1 MEMRFLKERIGK
13 MLEYL
18 RAQIYPLSVPV
29 TSFRMLQ
36 SEERFRDIA
45 NLDTSSWKELKR
57 DEIWGG
63 HREYYWFE
71 TVVTLP
77 DVFEGKCAAF
87 EVKTGREDAWDAT
100 NPQFSIFVNGKR
112 VQGLDV
118 NHREIILSECAKKGE
133 TFRIV
138 MSAFTGDQNFH
149 LFLDA
154 NLKVLDRKT
163 EKYYYDLAVPYDTAR
178 LLDPESDAYIK
189 TIQALN
195 DSLNLLDDRREGSED
210 YYRSLEKAQEFI
222 TKNFYEKY
230 GDPDK
235 EPVICCIG
243 HTHID
248 CAWLWTLRVTEDK
261 AVRSFST
268 VLELMKRYPEYRFM
282 SSQPQLY
289 VYVKKNAPEVYEE
302 IKKRVEEGRWEVE
315 GGMWVEADCNLASGE
330 GLTRQFLYGKR
341 FFREEFGKDNEILW
355 LPDVFGYSAALPQ
368 IMKLCGIR
376 YFMTTKIS
384 WNETN
389 KMPCDT
395 FLWEGLDGTR
405 TLTHFVPTREY
416 HKAAEENGTQT
427 EHYTTYNADLIPTQM
442 KGAWERYSN
451 KDLNQEVLCSFGYG
465 DGGGGAT
472 AEMLENERRMSQGI
486 PGLPR
491 TKIAFAHDFFARLE
505 KEVTGSRYLPTWK
518 GELYLEYHRGTYT
531 TMARNKKYNRQ
542 SELGFQT
549 LETWSLANSLL
560 AGGDY
565 PAKEIHEAWI
575 VILRNQFH
583 DILPGSGIEEIYEDS
598 KEEYDKIT
606 EVRRELE
613 EQALSQMAKSV
624 DAPAGSVVVFN
635 PNSTKAPGTC
645 EVFLA
650 EAGEHAALISENGRK
665 FPLQRL
671 EDGRSLFVAE
681 AIPSKGYATFSVG
694 KREETQEQME
704 VSTSLMKNRFFEIH
718 FNEKGQFASIKDLR
732 ANRELFPEGRAGNVI
747 MSYEDRPH
755 NFDAWDINNY
765 YQEKSW
771 EVDDVSDF
779 RVVEEGP
786 VRATVRIERKYL
798 ESVIVQYIS
807 IYNDLPRIDIRNEI
821 DWKEHLILLKDH
833 FPVDVHTNEA
843 TFDIQFGNVKRTTC
857 DNTSWDYSKFEV
869 CHHKWLD
876 VAEDNFGVSFLN
888 DCKFGVSV
896 RGTDVGLTMLKS
908 ALYPNPEADKE
919 HHSFT
924 YSIFPHED
932 DFRGADTV
940 GHAYALNNPMQ
951 AVVKEQA
958 GGTLPKEFS
967 LVSVDVP
974 NVIIDSVKKAED
986 SEDMIVRLYECFNR
1000 RSAVTLQCGLPI
1012 VEASFCNLMEEED
1025 VKANHTADTVTFEMK
1040 PYEIKTVRIRCKK

>member
-1 MEMRFLKERIGK
+1 MRFLKERIGK

-71 TVVTLP
+71 TVITLP
-77 DVFEGKCAAF
+77 DAFEGKCAAF

-302 IKKRVEEGRWEVE
+302 IKKRVQEGRWEVE

-368 IMKLCGIR
+368 IMKLCGIH

-465 DGGGGAT
+465 
-472 AEMLENERRMSQGI
+472 
-486 PGLPR
+486 
-491 TKIAFAHDFFARLE
+491 
-505 KEVTGSRYLPTWK
+505 
-518 GELYLEYHRGTYT
+518 
-531 TMARNKKYNRQ
+531 
-542 SELGFQT
+542 
-549 LETWSLANSLL
+549 
-560 AGGDY
+560 
-565 PAKEIHEAWI
+565 
-575 VILRNQFH
+575 
-583 DILPGSGIEEIYEDS
+583 
-598 KEEYDKIT
+598 
-606 EVRRELE
+606 
-613 EQALSQMAKSV
+613 
-624 DAPAGSVVVFN
+624 
-635 PNSTKAPGTC
+635 
-645 EVFLA
+645 
-650 EAGEHAALISENGRK
+650 
-665 FPLQRL
+665 
-671 EDGRSLFVAE
+671 
-681 AIPSKGYATFSVG
+681 
-694 KREETQEQME
+694 
-704 VSTSLMKNRFFEIH
+704 
-718 FNEKGQFASIKDLR
+718 
-732 ANRELFPEGRAGNVI
+732 
-747 MSYEDRPH
+747 
-755 NFDAWDINNY
+755 
-765 YQEKSW
+765 
-771 EVDDVSDF
+771 
-779 RVVEEGP
+779 
-786 VRATVRIERKYL
+786 
-798 ESVIVQYIS
+798 
-807 IYNDLPRIDIRNEI
+807 
-821 DWKEHLILLKDH
+821 
-833 FPVDVHTNEA
+833 
-843 TFDIQFGNVKRTTC
+843 
-857 DNTSWDYSKFEV
+857 
-869 CHHKWLD
+869 
-876 VAEDNFGVSFLN
+876 
-888 DCKFGVSV
+888 
-896 RGTDVGLTMLKS
+896 
-908 ALYPNPEADKE
+908 
-919 HHSFT
+919 
-924 YSIFPHED
+924 
-932 DFRGADTV
+932 
-940 GHAYALNNPMQ
+940 
-951 AVVKEQA
+951 
-958 GGTLPKEFS
+958 
-967 LVSVDVP
+967 
-974 NVIIDSVKKAED
+974 
-986 SEDMIVRLYECFNR
+986 
-1000 RSAVTLQCGLPI
+1000 
-1012 VEASFCNLMEEED
+1012 
-1025 VKANHTADTVTFEMK
+1025 
-1040 PYEIKTVRIRCKK
+1040 